1 LTLNLF
7 FKVRGSSR
15 YVPLLELRRLS
26 KVPEGSLIE
35 SHDHSRVII
44 VGFVFRVVVEQG
56 HVPVSVV
63 LKMQG
68 VLPKQAVAQLL
79 SPYL

>member
-1 LTLNLF
+1 M
-7 FKVRGSSR
+7 
-15 YVPLLELRRLS
+15 
-26 KVPEGSLIE
+26 PEDSLIE

-63 LKMQG
+63 LKIQG